1 MRAIQVS
8 RFGGPEVLEP
18 REVPEPKPG
27 ADEVLI
33 DVAFAD
39 IIFVETQIRTGWGR
53 EFFKM
58 EPPYVP
64 GFGVGGTV
72 RVVGAGVDPD
82 WVGRKVIANTEQHGG
97 YAERAVVSVRKMV
110 AVPDGLE
117 LRDATALRSDG
128 PTALGLMEKAAI
140 RPGQW
145 VLVTAAGGGM
155 GVLLVQLAHA
165 AGARVIGAARG
176 KRKLELLRQ
185 LGADVVVDY
194 SQPGWAQRVLEA
206 TDGRGAD
213 VVFDGAGGE
222 LGQAAFGVT
231 AQGGQF
237 SAHGAPAGGFTQID
251 TAEAERRHIAVRGI
265 QQVQFPLPE
274 RQRLTEQT
282 LALAAAGKLRPV
294 IGQTFPLEKAG
305 DAHAALTSRG
315 VTGRTLL
322 LI

>member
-18 REVPEPKPG
+18 CEVPEPKPG

-39 IIFVETQIRTGWGR
+39 IIFVETQIRSGWGR

-72 RVVGAGVDPD
+72 RAVGQGVDPG
-82 WVGRKVIANTEQHGG
+82 WVGRRVIANTEQHGG

-145 VLVTAAGGGM
+145 VLVTAAAGGM
-155 GVLLVQLAHA
+155 GVLLVQLSHA

-176 KRKLELLRQ
+176 ERKLELLRQ
-185 LGADVVVDY
+185 LGAAVVVDY

-222 LGQAAFGVT
+222 LGQAAFGAT

-282 LALAAAGKLRPV
+282 LALAVAGKLRPV

-322 LI
+322 LL

>member
-39 IIFVETQIRTGWGR
+39 IIFVETQIRSGWGR

>member
-1 MRAIQVS
+1 MRAIQVA

-33 DVAFAD
+33 DVSFAD
-39 IIFVETQIRTGWGR
+39 IIFVETQIRSGWGR
-53 EFFKM
+53 EFFKVS
-58 EPPYVP
+58 PPYVP

-72 RVVGAGVDPD
+72 RAVGAGVDPG
-82 WVGRKVIANTEQHGG
+82 WVGRRVIANTEQHGG
-97 YAERAVVSVRKMV
+97 YAERAVVSARKMV

-176 KRKLELLRQ
+176 ERKLELIRQ

-194 SQPGWAQRVLEA
+194 SQPGWAQKVMDA

-222 LGQAAFGVT
+222 LGRAAFGVT
-231 AQGGQF
+231 AHGGQF
-237 SAHGAPAGGFTQID
+237 SAHGAPAGGFTEID
-251 TAEAERRHIAVRGI
+251 TAEAERRHISVRGI

-282 LALAAAGKLRPV
+282 LALAVAGKLRPV
-294 IGQTFPLEKAG
+294 IGQTFPLEQAG
-305 DAHAALTSRG
+305 EAHAALTSRG

-322 LI
+322 LM

>member
-18 REVPEPKPG
+18 REVPEPRPG
-27 ADEVLI
+27 AGEVL
-33 DVAFAD
+33 VEVSFAD

-53 EFFKM
+53 EFFKID
-58 EPPYVP
+58 PPYVP

-72 RVVGAGVDPD
+72 SAVGEGVDPG
-82 WVGRKVIANTEQHGG
+82 WVGRRVIANTEERGG

-110 AVPDGLE
+110 PVPDGLE

-176 KRKLELLRQ
+176 QRKLELLRE

-194 SQPGWAQRVLEA
+194 SRPDWGQQVLDA

-213 VVFDGAGGE
+213 VVFDGAGSE
-222 LGQAAFGVT
+222 LGQTAFGVT

-237 SAHGAPAGGFTQID
+237 SAHGAPGGGFAEID
-251 TAEAERRHIAVRGI
+251 TAEAERRHISVRGI

-282 LALAAAGKLRPV
+282 LALAVAGRLRPV
-294 IGQTFPLEKAG
+294 IGQAFPLERAG
-305 DAHAALTSRG
+305 DAHAALTARSI
-315 VTGRTLL
+315 TGKALL